1 MELFDNR
8 EVARDVNQHD
18 GILRVCNIMPGSM
31 VFLYTHHGIKM
42 AEWEYQRG
50 DICFQL
56 PEKGNYVL
64 VITHLACNIV
74 VKQILYGVYL

>member
-8 EVARDVNQHD
+8 EVAVDVNQHD

-42 AEWEYQRG
+42 AEWEYERG

-74 VKQILYGVYL
+74 VKQILY

>member
-1 MELFDNR
+1 MMAYCVFAISCR
-8 EVARDVNQHD
+8 APWCFYTR
-18 GILRVCNIMPGSM
+18 IM
-31 VFLYTHHGIKM
+31 GIKM